1 MRKIKTYLVT
11 GGAGFIG
18 SNFVKYLLE
27 KYNNI
32 NVIVLDK
39 LTYAGNLITLK
50 DVIDKIDFIKGDI
63 ANKELVEYIFNNY
76 VIDYVINFAAESHVD
91 RSINNSQIFL
101 ETNVL
106 GTQNLLEIAKNRWQ
120 VKEQVY
126 IDKVKF
132 VQVST
137 DEVYGSLENEGYFTE
152 ETSLSPRSPYAASK
166 ASADLIVKS
175 YVDTYKF
182 PAIISRCSNNYGPK
196 QYPEKLI
203 PVIIQNIVEGK
214 KIPVY
219 GDGKN
224 IRDWIYVEDHVKA
237 IDRIIKK
244 GRNGE
249 VYNIGSNNEREN
261 IELVK
266 FIIDSLKKIIN
277 ENQDY
282 KDVLKVDISNINY
295 NLIKFVKDRLGH
307 DKRYAINSTKI
318 QQEVNWKPNI
328 DYEVGIEKTIRWYLE
343 NQDWIKQ
350 VRSNS

>member
-1 MRKIKTYLVT
+1 MKTYLVT